1 MSAKCYKVTLENEER
16 AQLEGLVSRGKGAAR
31 RMGHARVLLHAD
43 SGPAGPG
50 WSDTA
55 IAAAVGVS
63 VPTTIERIRQR
74 FVEDGLEAALSR
86 RPSRRVYPRKL
97 DGVAEAHLIAL
108 ACGSPPDGRAR
119 WTLQLLA
126 ERMMV
131 LGYVDSP
138 SYETVR
144 TTLKQTDLA
153 PPDRTRSSVCHAAA
167 LISISAWA

>member
-1 MSAKCYKVTLENEER
+1 MSAKRYKVTLENEER

-50 WSDTA
+50 WSDTT

-63 VPTTIERIRQR
+63 VPTIERIRRR

-126 ERMMV
+126 ERMVV
-131 LGYVDSP
+131 LGYVDSL

-144 TTLKQTDLA
+144 TRLKQTPSNRIWGRCGAFRRGLA
-153 PPDRTRSSVCHAAA
+153 PSS
-167 LISISAWA
+167 SIT

>member
-1 MSAKCYKVTLENEER
+1 MSAKRYKVTLENEER

-63 VPTTIERIRQR
+63 VPTIERIRRR

-126 ERMMV
+126 ERMVV
-131 LGYVDSP
+131 LGYVDSL

-144 TTLKQTDLA
+144 TRLKQT
-153 PPDRTRSSVCHAAA
+153 PSNR
-167 LISISAWA
+167 I

>member
-1 MSAKCYKVTLENEER
+1 MSAKRYRVTLENEER
-16 AQLEGLVSRGKGAAR
+16 AQLEELVSHGKGAAR

-63 VPTTIERIRQR
+63 VPTIERIRRR
-74 FVEDGLEAALSR
+74 FVEDGLDAALSR

-144 TTLKQTDLA
+144 TTLKQT
-153 PPDRTRSSVCHAAA
+153 PSNR
-167 LISISAWA
+167 I